1 MITLLIVIGVVLLV
15 GVLIITAA
23 AGIAGLLIDPLICVL
38 IIFAVIKIVK
48 SLKGDKKTDKD
59 DVID

>member
-1 MITLLIVIGVVLLV
+1 MITLLIVIAVVLVIGTLV
-15 GVLIITAA
+15 ITAA

-38 IIFAVIKIVK
+38 IIFAVIKIIK
-48 SLKGDKKTDKD
+48 SLKGDGKKDKD